1 MLAILT
7 LFAHLVAAV
16 HAEWPPPEPCTGYC
30 NSHDPSVIRHTNG
43 TYFRFSSSNK
53 VATSESLQGPWTA
66 QPGFVD
72 QSIADI
78 GGAGVSI
85 ITTLY
90 CLTAASVDLTYFLL
104 TVFTS
109 RRQT

>member
-1 MLAILT
+1 MLAVLIL
-7 LFAHLVAAV
+7 FVHLVAAV
-16 HAEWPPPEPCTGYC
+16 NAKWPPPEPCTGYC

-72 QSIADI
+72 KTIADA
-78 GGAGVSI
+78 GGAGVRIATSI
-85 ITTLY
+85 NY
-90 CLTAASVDLTYFLL
+90 LTADLTYFLL
-104 TVFTS
+104 TVYTS
-109 RRQT
+109 RHRT